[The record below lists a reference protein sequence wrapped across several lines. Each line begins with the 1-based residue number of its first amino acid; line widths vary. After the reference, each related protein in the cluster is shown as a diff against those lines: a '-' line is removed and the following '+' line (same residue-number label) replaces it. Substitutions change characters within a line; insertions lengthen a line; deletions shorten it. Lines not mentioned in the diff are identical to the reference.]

1 MLTRVG
7 LSRPMLMKD
16 CTIQLL
22 QDLIDLAW
30 ADSGHMHFKLEPLM
44 FCHAALVSI
53 RLINLNLGFLIK
65 GFDDRIEA

>member
-1 MLTRVG
+1 
-7 LSRPMLMKD
+7 MLMKD
-16 CTIQLL
+16 RTIQLL
-22 QDLIDLAW
+22 QDLIDLAR

-44 FCHAALVSI
+44 FCHAALVRI